1 MPSSSTA
8 VEMWTPSAR
17 WRARFGARYGASKLP
32 SLQLAKLEQR
42 ERLTCSRPRCANAAA
57 DADMLMLTFPD
68 GMERRVEEYR
78 GLFERSGFR
87 LGRVTAT
94 NSAVTV
100 IEGTPA

>member
-1 MPSSSTA
+1 
-8 VEMWTPSAR
+8 
-17 WRARFGARYGASKLP
+17 
-32 SLQLAKLEQR
+32 
-42 ERLTCSRPRCANAAA
+42 
-57 DADMLMLTFPD
+57 MLMLTFPD